1 MRDDDRH
8 TMSHL
13 VTLIDQ
19 SVFIIRE
26 AAAELSQP
34 ALLFSGGKDSTVLAH
49 LARLAFRPAP
59 VPFPALH
66 VDTGHNF
73 PETLEFRDKVLADLG
88 MRLVVVSIPEML
100 SARRLAEEPGVISR
114 NRLQGQ
120 ALVDAVAEGGFD
132 GLLGGARRDEEKAR
146 AKERVFS
153 VRGEFGQW
161 DPRDQR
167 PELWELFNTK
177 LASGQTLRIFPLSNW
192 TEADIWRYIER
203 YDVELPGLYYAHKR
217 PVFEREGM
225 LFAEG
230 PFLPAADGEQ
240 VRELQVRFRTIGDMT
255 CTGAVE
261 STAVTPAEVMAEL
274 AASRLSERGASRADD
289 KFAESAMEERK
300 QEGYF

>member
-1 MRDDDRH
+1 
-8 TMSHL
+8 
-13 VTLIDQ
+13 
-19 SVFIIRE
+19 
-26 AAAELSQP
+26 
-34 ALLFSGGKDSTVLAH
+34 
-49 LARLAFRPAP
+49 
-59 VPFPALH
+59 
-66 VDTGHNF
+66 
-73 PETLEFRDKVLADLG
+73 
-88 MRLVVVSIPEML
+88 
-100 SARRLAEEPGVISR
+100 
-114 NRLQGQ
+114 
-120 ALVDAVAEGGFD
+120 
-132 GLLGGARRDEEKAR
+132 LGGARRDEEKAR